1 MTDELFQ
8 ILTEPKKIKSE
19 IKRVC
24 ERIEDTRLMMLP
36 SAIRYDKDKVLSSP
50 SDPMIKFAE
59 KLDELEKQKENLIQ
73 KYIISR
79 QRMTDLIEMLTEDN
93 QKDIIQARYMKNLRF
108 YQIADEIGY
117 SEAQTYR
124 IYADAIEQLE
134 RIINDNK

>member
-79 QRMTDLIEMLTEDN
+79 QRMIDLIEMLTEDN